1 MHRLQDNWTHY
12 AKGFRSTWFH
22 GWHPKHWIYGH
33 GGALT
38 FPDNDH
44 AAWQVAAKVTQTR
57 VIIWNQNCCQDKSGK
72 WVKKKYWMLC
82 KMKIKRFYLAGC
94 ILAFSWILYSIIL
107 EIGNQSGDFK
117 GFGLYF
123 GGLPFT
129 MIAPI
134 YNIWRKYYV
143 CRVIIMI
150 MNALFLGF
158 VFGTFCLFVK
168 IIVKK
173 VTEYFHS

>member
-1 MHRLQDNWTHY
+1 MGTLTMKSTDYTIEDHDPNTEPVHHPENHFQDPIDALNDVRKATANCKKEDFERAMHRLQDNWTHY

-72 WVKKKYWMLC
+72 WVKKST
-82 KMKIKRFYLAGC
+82 GC
-94 ILAFSWILYSIIL
+94 CA
-107 EIGNQSGDFK
+107 K
-117 GFGLYF
+117 
-123 GGLPFT
+123 
-129 MIAPI
+129 
-134 YNIWRKYYV
+134 
-143 CRVIIMI
+143 
-150 MNALFLGF
+150 
-158 VFGTFCLFVK
+158 
-168 IIVKK
+168 
-173 VTEYFHS
+173 